1 MIFGTCLVVIKEVK
15 EFFPQNFKM
24 KCLEEAYIKLV
35 REGDGG
41 LVHLSPATCLA
52 HTLFFL
58 VCFTHTQSHYMG
70 EDLEL
75 LWLQ

>member
-52 HTLFFL
+52 HTLFFSMFGSYSVPL
-58 VCFTHTQSHYMG
+58 HGRRS
-70 EDLEL
+70 
-75 LWLQ
+75 